1 MKQGVIVLMFLMLA
15 SCKTATERW
24 LSGLADNKEL
34 QAGNFSLEM
43 MKVKPASADTTSLNY
58 KIRIYPSK
66 QWAESKTSEQKA
78 GMYYG
83 MDSCFS
89 LQAGKKNLKPSL
101 FQPVNNG
108 IANCYEYLI
117 SFEVSEIIKSTHV
130 ELLYHDKL
138 IDGKQHI
145 IELNK

>member
-34 QAGNFSLEM
+34 RTDTFFLQM
-43 MKVKPASADTTSLNY
+43 MKVKPVPADTSSLNY

-66 QWAESKTSEQKA
+66 QWAESKTSEQKS

-117 SFEVSEIIKSTHV
+117 SFEVREVIKSTQV

-138 IDGKQHI
+138 IDGKQYI
-145 IELNK
+145 VELNK